1 MLPSASA
8 LASRREERVQ
18 KAFSVDHHGPGDA
31 RLSQSAA
38 GIYGE
43 SGDYVLGS
51 GRNGNNNGNNND
63 DGAAAP
69 PHVSDVS
76 NTSSPNGPSRGECGG
91 SPKPF
96 FGSER
101 HTLNCRS
108 RGGRECSGKKIEA
121 CLGHFSGPVWTYA

>member
-43 SGDYVLGS
+43 SGDYVRLMASSRATICLVLLFAGPANA
-51 GRNGNNNGNNND
+51 GRH
-63 DGAAAP
+63 AAP
-69 PHVSDVS
+69 SRPLPNATDAAFLHAPHLL
-76 NTSSPNGPSRGECGG
+76 R
-91 SPKPF
+91 
-96 FGSER
+96 
-101 HTLNCRS
+101 
-108 RGGRECSGKKIEA
+108 
-121 CLGHFSGPVWTYA
+121 

>member
-43 SGDYVLGS
+43 SGDYVSLPYLLTYS
-51 GRNGNNNGNNND
+51 G
-63 DGAAAP
+63 AI
-69 PHVSDVS
+69 
-76 NTSSPNGPSRGECGG
+76 
-91 SPKPF
+91 K
-96 FGSER
+96 
-101 HTLNCRS
+101 
-108 RGGRECSGKKIEA
+108 GK
-121 CLGHFSGPVWTYA
+121 